1 MRKKIV
7 VLCGLIYNVFVWCR
21 GCTAFAYMD
30 FTCLLRKTP
39 FGAAYTGGSEDIMYT
54 YLVRRL
60 CGQIKKHYEKGEVSP
75 MNNLKEQKL
84 NNKGFSLVELIIVIA
99 IMAVLIGVL
108 APQYL
113 KYVERSRQ
121 SADLDSIDTMMHS
134 LEIHNA
140 DPNTTAATMA
150 AGKIK
155 ATSGTVSADSTTIT
169 DALAAAGMNTLPT
182 MKSKAYATWEIT
194 VAADGWSVTAD
205 TTATTDAKKLSEAL
219 GR

>member
-1 MRKKIV
+1 
-7 VLCGLIYNVFVWCR
+7 
-21 GCTAFAYMD
+21 
-30 FTCLLRKTP
+30 
-39 FGAAYTGGSEDIMYT
+39 
-54 YLVRRL
+54 
-60 CGQIKKHYEKGEVSP
+60 
-75 MNNLKEQKL
+75 MNNLKEKKL

-150 AGKIK
+150 VGKIK
-155 ATSGTVSADSTTIT
+155 ATSGTVSVPPDSTTIT

-194 VAADGWSVTAD
+194 VAADGWSVTTD
-205 TTATTDAKKLSEAL
+205 TTATADAKKLSEAL